1 VFAGRLQCI
10 GRPNDWSK
18 WLHAAEGGAIDW
30 EEIFVDYAATTDA
43 PSCHFYKALAAT
55 YPDAK
60 LILTV
65 RDADRWFEST
75 QETILSPGVVQR
87 FSAAPADFNAMMHKL
102 DWHPADATTHDRQR
116 MIARITAHNA
126 AVKSAFSPTRLLV
139 LDLRQGWDPL
149 CKFLGLSVPD
159 APFPHI
165 NSTEDFRRMMA
176 SMAGLD
182 PSGVSE
188 ALEQQL
194 AQQ

>member
-1 VFAGRLQCI
+1 
-10 GRPNDWSK
+10 
-18 WLHAAEGGAIDW
+18 
-30 EEIFVDYAATTDA
+30 
-43 PSCHFYKALAAT
+43 
-55 YPDAK
+55 
-60 LILTV
+60 
-65 RDADRWFEST
+65 
-75 QETILSPGVVQR
+75 
-87 FSAAPADFNAMMHKL
+87 
-102 DWHPADATTHDRQR
+102 
-116 MIARITAHNA
+116 
-126 AVKSAFSPTRLLV
+126 

-176 SMAGLD
+176 SMAGVD